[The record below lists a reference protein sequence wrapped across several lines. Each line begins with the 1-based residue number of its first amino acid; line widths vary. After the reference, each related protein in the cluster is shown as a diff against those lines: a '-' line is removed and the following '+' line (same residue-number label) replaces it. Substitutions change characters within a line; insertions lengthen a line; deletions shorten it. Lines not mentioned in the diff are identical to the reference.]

1 MNTKVFLKF
10 TEDAILHMARV
21 NGDVGRETLLYVVK
35 IVRRHSIVMNQKDA

>member
-21 NGDVGRETLLYVVK
+21 NGDVEHE
-35 IVRRHSIVMNQKDA
+35 RRTFL